1 MTARLTHGWIA
12 FLAIAIGIVLML
24 TGCAD
29 KRSVPQTA
37 KVRAA
42 GEVAKSRVR
51 TATAK
56 VQKLKVA
63 VPEPLKADVQSV
75 EDDLVEATAQLEVQ
89 TLAVDRLEQDI
100 STLAAAAEKESAH
113 KIRWRRFALW
123 CASLLAVATLYIFR
137 KPLLALL

>member
-100 STLAAAAEKESAH
+100 STLAAAEKERAH

>member
-1 MTARLTHGWIA
+1 MTSSRFIL
-12 FLAIAIGIVLML
+12 LAIVAVLCL
-24 TGCAD
+24 FTGCEG
-29 KRSVPQTA
+29 KRRVPQTA

-42 GEVAKSRVR
+42 GEVAKSRVK
-51 TATAK
+51 TATTK
-56 VQKLKVA
+56 VQKLKES

-89 TLAVDRLEQDI
+89 TLAVDRLEQDV
-100 STLAAAAEKESAH
+100 STLAAAAEKEHAH